1 MLDICIEYHSRKY
14 IYIYIPSG
22 SLWLFNIAMENGPF
36 IDGLPIKNGD
46 FPWLCAYL
54 SSTELT
60 ELSIQVTQND
70 SQATTIGSQLL
81 ERGPSMCVN
90 VCQCM
95 SINVCQCTSMYVN
108 QCTSMY
114 VNVCQS
120 MYVNVCQSMYD
131 TVRQCM
137 SISVRRC
144 TSMYINLRECMS
156 PYVWMY
162 RRRQSFVLLKMGNLH
177 TSQGC
182 PAE

>member
-1 MLDICIEYHSRKY
+1 MMMMMLMLMIMMMMLMMLMMMMKMMMMMRRPSSLRVRAKPRHLPN
-14 IYIYIPSG
+14 IYIYT
-22 SLWLFNIAMENGPF
+22 LWLFNIAMENGPF

-95 SINVCQCTSMYVN
+95 SINVRQCISMYVN

-114 VNVCQS
+114 VNVC
-120 MYVNVCQSMYD
+120 
-131 TVRQCM
+131 
-137 SISVRRC
+137 
-144 TSMYINLRECMS
+144 
-156 PYVWMY
+156 
-162 RRRQSFVLLKMGNLH
+162 
-177 TSQGC
+177 
-182 PAE
+182 